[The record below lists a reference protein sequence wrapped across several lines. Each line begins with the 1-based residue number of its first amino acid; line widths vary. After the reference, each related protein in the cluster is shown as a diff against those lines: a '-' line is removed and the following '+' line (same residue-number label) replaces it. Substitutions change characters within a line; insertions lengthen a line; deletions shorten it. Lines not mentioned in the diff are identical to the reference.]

1 MLWREARV
9 PTLTLTPTPNPS
21 PQGGGE
27 QTERTARLYIQRKWK
42 CLSCFL
48 TILSNHVG
56 YPLGGNTH
64 SQLIGGYAETLVCC
78 VGLLGGM

>member
-1 MLWREARV
+1 MRPAKR
-9 PTLTLTPTPNPS
+9 
-21 PQGGGE
+21 
-27 QTERTARLYIQRKWK
+27 R